1 MTDIFNKSS
10 MKSIRRE
17 LRQTA
22 TEAEEVLWEQLR
34 ERRFIGLKFKRQVS
48 IGNFV
53 VDFYCPSHELVVE
66 IDGSVHDDVAVR
78 ENDELR
84 QQALE
89 SLGLTVIRITN
100 DEVGSDMEAV
110 LEKLRQF
117 LIKKDADKAH
127 VGLELKQ

>member
-10 MKSIRRE
+10 MKTIRRE

-22 TEAEEVLWEQLR
+22 TEAEETLWEQLR
-34 ERRFIGLKFKRQVS
+34 GRRLLGLKFKRQAS

-53 VDFYCPSHELVVE
+53 VDFYCSSRELVVE
-66 IDGSVHDDVAVR
+66 VDGSVHDDAAVR

-89 SLGLTVIRITN
+89 SLGLTVLRITN
-100 DEVGSDMEAV
+100 NEVRNDMEAA
-110 LEKLRQF
+110 LGKLKQF
-117 LIKKDADKAH
+117 LTSQAKM
-127 VGLELKQ
+127 Q